1 MCWRVGGKGLKDVC
15 QNFSMAEVRLL
26 DGEFIKRIHKS
37 SGPFLL
43 LCTRLQYISQFA
55 INLPRYVTQ
64 ESATVCNPTLPWFA
78 TNKHAPVCNST
89 LPSFMTQKCRPPL
102 WVYIHSLYKKWSF
115 LLRISSVNVTN
126 QAVFYG
132 FAHMYWRTPQWKAS
146 FLCSDFFLL
155 INTLSSFFPFFK
167 HDFRCSSF

>member
-1 MCWRVGGKGLKDVC
+1 
-15 QNFSMAEVRLL
+15 MAEVRLL

-146 FLCSDFFLL
+146 FLCSDFFSFDKYTFVVLYL
-155 INTLSSFFPFFK
+155 FLSMIFDAPPFKEQFQFLQSAASCISF
-167 HDFRCSSF
+167 